1 MAACSYTFS
10 ALLRHFDKK
19 NINELLYWLLYPI
32 SLVPYYVTLTRK
44 TLRSY
49 LTGCYI
55 QPINLSSALL
65 RHFDKK
71 NVKKLLYWLDCGTL
85 HYEHDSTEQASKN
98 QEAKEKWPGEE
109 LLPTTKN
116 TLLQN

>member
-1 MAACSYTFS
+1 MAVISN
-10 ALLRHFDKK
+10 LLF
-19 NINELLYWLLYPI
+19 

-65 RHFDKK
+65 RQFDKK

-85 HYEHDSTEQASKN
+85 N
-98 QEAKEKWPGEE
+98 
-109 LLPTTKN
+109 
-116 TLLQN
+116 